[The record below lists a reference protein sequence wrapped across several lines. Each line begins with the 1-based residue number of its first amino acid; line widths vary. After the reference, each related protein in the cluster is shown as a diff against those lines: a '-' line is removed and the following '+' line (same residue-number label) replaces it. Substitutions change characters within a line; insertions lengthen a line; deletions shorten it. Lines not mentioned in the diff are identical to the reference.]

1 MPDTIDLPSSNIAVT
16 QSPEFLRTLGERV
29 RAWRAR
35 RGMTRKMLAVQSQVS
50 ERHLAKLESG
60 EGNISVLLLQ
70 QVAGALNL
78 PIVNFFQDDAR
89 PRAEVGRIQQLLERL
104 PDSTLAEIR
113 QQLMRQHGVVE
124 EERRQR
130 IALIGLRGAGK
141 SSLGKRLADQVNCPF
156 VELDRDVE
164 KLAGMGLSE
173 LFSLYGQSGYR
184 RFERRA
190 LEAAINNHERVVIA
204 TGGSIV
210 SESATFDLLLANCY
224 TVWLK
229 ATPEEHMARV
239 LAQGDLRPMAGNK
252 AAMDDLKQILRGRAT
267 LYGKADHNIDTS
279 KQSLEQTLAK
289 LKQLAAATKESQ

>member
-1 MPDTIDLPSSNIAVT
+1 MPETIDLPSSDIAVT

-60 EGNISVLLLQ
+60 NGNISVLLLQ
-70 QVAGALNL
+70 QIAGALNL
-78 PIVNFFQDDAR
+78 PLVNFFQDDAT
-89 PRAEVGRIQQLLERL
+89 PRAELGLIQQLLERL

-113 QQLMRQHGVVE
+113 QQLMRQHGVRE
-124 EERRQR
+124 SERRKR

-141 SSLGKRLADQVNCPF
+141 SSLGRHLADELNCAF

-164 KLAGMGLSE
+164 QLAGMGLSE

-190 LEAAINNHERVVIA
+190 LEAAISNHERVVVA

-210 SESATFDLLLANCY
+210 SESATFDFLLANCY

-252 AAMDDLKQILRGRAT
+252 AAMDDLKQILRGRAA
-267 LYGKADHNIDTS
+267 LYGKADHNIDTG

-289 LKQLAAATKESQ
+289 LKQLATATKESQ